1 MLGQTVNTY
10 QRGRLQRPL
19 LAGKFCLDARA
30 LVGAMKGKQKAVC
43 SYDETRKNL
52 TVQVGALALKVFCNP
67 AKL

>member
-1 MLGQTVNTY
+1 
-10 QRGRLQRPL
+10 
-19 LAGKFCLDARA
+19 
-30 LVGAMKGKQKAVC
+30 MKGKQKAVC